1 MLRTLDWRETFTV
14 QSIIK
19 KPTLDDLLDFDPL
32 MLTSYIIIGASGIVS
47 IGLAFLERKLAK
59 KDDDRAIIIH
69 MVGTVLLIVGFI
81 YGFFN
86 FIILK
91 NPLWKFF

>member
-1 MLRTLDWRETFTV
+1 MLRTLDWKESFPV

-19 KPTLDDLLDFDPL
+19 KPTLEDLFDFDPI
-32 MLTSYIIIGASGIVS
+32 MLTSYIIIGVSGAVT
-47 IGLAFLERKLAK
+47 IGLAYLEKKLAK
-59 KDDDRAIIIH
+59 QDDDRAVFIH
-69 MVGTVLLIVGFI
+69 MIGTVLLIVGFI

>member
-32 MLTSYIIIGASGIVS
+32 MLTSYIIIGAAGIVT
-47 IGLAFLERKLAK
+47 IGLAWAERKLAK
-59 KDDDRAIIIH
+59 KDDERAVIIQMLGTVILILGFLYGFVKYIII
-69 MVGTVLLIVGFI
+69 
-81 YGFFN
+81 
-86 FIILK
+86 K